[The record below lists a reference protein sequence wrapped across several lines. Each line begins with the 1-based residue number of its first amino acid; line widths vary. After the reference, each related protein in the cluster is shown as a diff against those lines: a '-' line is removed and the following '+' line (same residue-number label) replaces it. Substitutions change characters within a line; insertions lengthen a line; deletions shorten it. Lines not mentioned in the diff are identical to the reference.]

1 MTSYSWERFKDKVC
15 IAAASAFCVFA
26 TIMYVIAIICIIGSV
41 LATCFAVCYMCYRIG
56 GNIWDAIAGVLAT
69 IFIAGFC
76 YVTARA

>member
-15 IAAASAFCVFA
+15 IVADSALCVFA

-41 LATCFAVCYMCYRIG
+41 LTACFAVCYMCYRIG
-56 GNIWDAIAGVLAT
+56 GNIWYAIAGVLAT

-76 YVTARA
+76 YVTTRA